1 MITQYLSAPLSLLIH
16 KEYIKVKELIAQIPC
31 KQRTTKTIDGT
42 GGKVSV
48 ANIIAYQIGWGT
60 LLIRWYEEGIKGK
73 KLEMPGEGF
82 TKWDYVGIAQHF
94 YIKYQF
100 DSCQKQEQE
109 FHNTIQRILAF
120 VETEYQTG
128 NLDKLGIWSW
138 CTLPSGK
145 QWTLHKWVT
154 VNTVT
159 PYKKAS
165 TLIKK
170 FIKEL

>member
-1 MITQYLSAPLSLLIH
+1 MALVEKLVLLILLLT
-16 KEYIKVKELIAQIPC
+16 KSVGELYLYDGMKKVLKA
-31 KQRTTKTIDGT
+31 
-42 GGKVSV
+42 
-48 ANIIAYQIGWGT
+48 
-60 LLIRWYEEGIKGK
+60 K
-73 KLEMPGEGF
+73 KPAMPGEGF

-100 DSCQKQEQE
+100 DSCKEQEQE

-128 NLDKLGIWSW
+128 NLDKLGIWPW

-154 VNTVT
+154 VNTVA